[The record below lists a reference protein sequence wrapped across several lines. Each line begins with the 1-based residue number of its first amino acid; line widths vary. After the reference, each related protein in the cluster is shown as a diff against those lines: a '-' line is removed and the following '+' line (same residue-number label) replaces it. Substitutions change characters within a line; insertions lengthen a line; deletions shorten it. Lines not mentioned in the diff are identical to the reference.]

1 MRTQSLCRRQ
11 ISLDAMEQDSGRAYN
26 TSERPTINIVRKWK
40 RWSKLGQTNKDARQ
54 GDAARSSLELWM
66 RAESCNS
73 LLVPAVVQRL
83 SSGVLKA
90 SLATLAMLLVAYS
103 GCCADAGSK
112 ELDQEFLRGY
122 MAGEYELIGRKADST
137 ATYTGHVT
145 LRDEGGILQ
154 VTRTI
159 EGKTDKCAAR
169 FDTVAGAD
177 RIPVLRMHFRF
188 DGKEYDA
195 TYRWQSD
202 PDNYPRFTGY
212 VYLTG
217 TKSPGLEALFPIHQ

>member
-1 MRTQSLCRRQ
+1 LQRSLQFTRR
-11 ISLDAMEQDSGRAYN
+11 G
-26 TSERPTINIVRKWK
+26 
-40 RWSKLGQTNKDARQ
+40 G
-54 GDAARSSLELWM
+54 
-66 RAESCNS
+66 
-73 LLVPAVVQRL
+73 PAVAEVFSL
-83 SSGVLKA
+83 SVVRGA
-90 SLATLAMLLVAYS
+90 SLTILAILLFAHS
-103 GCCADAGSK
+103 ARCADADSK
-112 ELDQEFLRGY
+112 QLDEESLRGY
-122 MAGEYELIGRKADST
+122 MAGEYDLIGRRVDST

-145 LRDEGGILQ
+145 LRDEEGVLQ
-154 VTRTI
+154 VVRTI
-159 EGKTDKCAAR
+159 EGKAEKCAAR

-212 VYLTG
+212 VYLAG